1 MGYDKRSGEQEDLPL
16 LYWGPFSAT
25 ERSAG
30 VLCHTVGCAK
40 PYQYLSR
47 VSPGHVLLTIS
58 SFPIAVTSFRLLLLC
73 SGRGFRQKR
82 YCQESPTCRIEFNAV
97 LIPRWRNHL
106 ETVSSANNAFSNI
119 ISRCKTCHSEGVT
132 VELSW
137 HFLYT
142 FRLPWL

>member
-1 MGYDKRSGEQEDLPL
+1 MVKEGKGRCSKEREPYLETIWVMTKGEQEDLPL

-97 LIPRWRNHL
+97 LIPR
-106 ETVSSANNAFSNI
+106 
-119 ISRCKTCHSEGVT
+119 
-132 VELSW
+132 
-137 HFLYT
+137 
-142 FRLPWL
+142 